1 MKRHAFPPRGPLCE
15 LGVEATKFVAK
26 HWLAISS
33 LAHGAEAA

>member
-1 MKRHAFPPRGPLCE
+1 MRPTSGFAL
-15 LGVEATKFVAK
+15 VNDQATKFVAK